1 MSLFSGLEKF
11 GLGKLEKMEVFEED
25 AKKKAAS
32 TDKKVEKPKI
42 TEEDLLFDK
51 TFTCPVCDEEFHSK
65 MIRTGKVKLLSA
77 DTDLRPKYQLVD
89 SLKYDAL
96 VCPKCGYAALSR
108 FFKFMMP
115 AQAKLI
121 RENISKN
128 FSGLAPT
135 GNIYTYDDAI
145 ARHQLALAN
154 AVVKKA
160 KTSEKAYT
168 CLKMAWLYRGKAES
182 LPSDTPDYDKV
193 IKELQS
199 SEIELLKN
207 AYEGF
212 LAAFSK
218 EAFPMCGMDELTV
231 TYLVADLAR
240 RIGRY
245 DESSR
250 WISKVLS
257 SRQANERIK
266 NRARD
271 IKELLNQDREK
282 AEANKAK

>member
-1 MSLFSGLEKF
+1 MSLFSGLDQF
-11 GLGKLEKMEVFEED
+11 GLGKLEKMDVFEDES
-25 AKKKAAS
+25 KKNSAQG
-32 TDKKVEKPKI
+32 KPAEQKI

-51 TFTCPVCDEEFHSK
+51 TYTCPVCDSEFHSK
-65 MIRTGKVKLLSA
+65 MVRTGKVKLLSA

-128 FSGLAPT
+128 FSGLKPT

-160 KTSEKAYT
+160 KASEKAYT
-168 CLKMAWLYRGKAES
+168 CLKMAWLCRGKAET
-182 LPSDTPDYDKV
+182 LPKETPDYDKQ
-193 IKELQS
+193 IKELHA
-199 SEIELLKN
+199 EETELLAN

-212 LAAFSK
+212 MSAFSK
-218 EAFPMCGMDELTV
+218 ESFPMCGMDEITM
-231 TYLVADLAR
+231 TYLIADLAR
-240 RIGRY
+240 RIGKY
-245 DESSR
+245 EESSR
-250 WISKVLS
+250 WISRVLT
-257 SRQANERIK
+257 SRAANERIK
-266 NRARD
+266 NKARD
-271 IKELLNQDREK
+271 IKELLNQHK
-282 AEANKAK
+282 

>member
-199 SEIELLKN
+199 SEIELLEN

-212 LAAFSK
+212 LEACSK

-231 TYLVADLAR
+231 TDLEDAIAR

>member
-11 GLGKLEKMEVFEED
+11 GLGKLEKMEVFDKET
-25 AKKKAAS
+25 KKQTNADGK
-32 TDKKVEKPKI
+32 TEKPKV

-128 FSGLAPT
+128 FSGLSTT

-145 ARHQLALAN
+145 ARHKLALVN

-168 CLKMAWLYRGKAES
+168 CLKMAWLYRGKAET
-182 LPSDTPDYDKV
+182 LPKETADYDKV
-193 IKELQS
+193 IKELAK
-199 SEIELLKN
+199 EEKELLTN

-212 LAAFSK
+212 LSAFSK
-218 EAFPMCGMDELTV
+218 ESFPMCGMDELTV
-231 TYLVADLAR
+231 TYLLADLAR
-240 RIGRY
+240 RVGRY
-245 DESSR
+245 EESSR
-250 WISKVLS
+250 WISKVLT

-271 IKELLNQDREK
+271 IKELLDKDTKK
-282 AEANKAK
+282 AEAKQK

>member
-96 VCPKCGYAALSR
+96 VCPNCGYAALSR

-218 EAFPMCGMDELTV
+218 
-231 TYLVADLAR
+231 
-240 RIGRY
+240 
-245 DESSR
+245 
-250 WISKVLS
+250 
-257 SRQANERIK
+257 
-266 NRARD
+266 
-271 IKELLNQDREK
+271 
-282 AEANKAK
+282 

>member
-1 MSLFSGLEKF
+1 MSLFSGLDQF
-11 GLGKLEKMEVFEED
+11 GLGKLEKMDVFEDES
-25 AKKKAAS
+25 KKNSAQG
-32 TDKKVEKPKI
+32 KPAEQKI

-51 TFTCPVCDEEFHSK
+51 TYTCPVCDSEFHSK
-65 MIRTGKVKLLSA
+65 MVRTGKVKLLSA

-128 FSGLAPT
+128 FSGLKPT

-160 KTSEKAYT
+160 KASEKAYT
-168 CLKMAWLYRGKAES
+168 CLKMAWLCRGKAET
-182 LPSDTPDYDKV
+182 LPKETPDYDKQ
-193 IKELQS
+193 IKELHA
-199 SEIELLKN
+199 EEKELLAN

-212 LAAFSK
+212 MSAFSK
-218 EAFPMCGMDELTV
+218 ESFPMCGMDEITM
-231 TYLVADLAR
+231 TYLIADLAR
-240 RIGRY
+240 RIGKY
-245 DESSR
+245 EESSR
-250 WISKVLS
+250 WISRVLT
-257 SRQANERIK
+257 SRAANERIK
-266 NRARD
+266 NKARD
-271 IKELLNQDREK
+271 IKELLNQHK
-282 AEANKAK
+282 